1 MIRVKLSDAIQVDV
15 NTDDPAIASQE
26 ANAYFQQNFP
36 REFSEWR
43 NSQIGLTGTLGRSV
57 LAGTD
62 AAESR
67 LFSVAEGL
75 GQSLNLP
82 ALQEF
87 ARQGREQATARA
99 TQVLPEQLRPPS
111 FEEAKSTGDYLRFG
125 LGAIGQ
131 AIPSAVAPVAG
142 GIIGGAVGGV
152 PGAIAGA
159 ALGAYPE
166 LAGGNIERQLEEE
179 AKRLGVP
186 VSQVTQ
192 IPSPGAAFAT
202 AVPQALAEGAV
213 DAFTLRMARVLGQP
227 VEEVARSVISRIVRG
242 VGAGAATEVPAE
254 VFQTALERAQAG
266 LNVLDNEALREY
278 KEVAAGAAVV
288 GGVAG
293 GAARAIGGRA
303 PTQTQAQPETA
314 PTQETTAPAPAPEVA
329 VPVQPTVAEP
339 AVAAPEVQPPVEVE
353 PAPAPTVQP
362 EVAPP
367 PVAEATTQAPPSLP
381 PGLKPT
387 AGWKLHLG
395 KENLSEQEV
404 SALRQKLDELGIPYK
419 EGLSGGQTGKD
430 FTVYAGSRQQAERA
444 AQELSP
450 FTSGQVYGDAAVDDL
465 VMAPGVGARFDA
477 DGDRDFHQYGRKG
490 IPVTQD
496 SVVWSDTGGIDL
508 AASFSD
514 EAINRADQLLA
525 QRYGEFYTGIPAEQQ
540 AAPEA
545 TPAPE
550 QPAPPPQITPEQEQ
564 ELWRGYNLNAG
575 PEAQSPIV
583 QAARQQTT
591 GRGAPRFNRQQ
602 FGEFVQQAQQAQQ
615 ASPEV
620 ENQPVDEFLLQG
632 PPSAPVEERQ
642 RILDTNL
649 RNGPL
654 DAAGRFFWS
663 PIMTRGREPEFRA
676 ISDILLEMDTVQKNN
691 NFTYAKLQEP
701 SYKLPAA
708 SQEKIMLAMQEARSR
723 GQKPDPALFTPEE
736 YAAME
741 NQWQS
746 GQRVLDYFIEAYAS
760 KYYDPTQ
767 ATTPEQRARLEAFQ
781 NSRQGR
787 LLTEMPK
794 QELQQA
800 SQQGFEEI
808 QYYNSLRDPL
818 YFPQVSR
825 GSHFLAAYARK
836 PDGKEDLA
844 RIYFYE
850 PLNSWQ
856 RKRGYE
862 DPEVALKNLLRREF
876 PNSNTHR
883 IMTRGVLSERDAQAR
898 DLRANGDIIVKYLNQ
913 LNNIDIGNEGKQL
926 LSKMMRDV
934 KKAQMNQIFRPYNDL
949 LRAVVPG
956 KGSEYLLDV
965 LPKYYLTA
973 SHMQAQQTV
982 QERFDRELEKLPPK
996 EQAYWSETMN
1006 GGTTPVEAFGTARAF
1021 MFFKYLGGAI
1031 DTAMIQFSQ
1040 LPIVTYPRFVRDA
1053 GIGDATSAMASA
1065 LASTAGKFDVGRVMS
1080 GDVSYIDSVIAKG
1093 TYSRD
1098 EVEALKRARQE
1109 GWLEPTVTIDARGR
1123 VSADT
1128 IRKYGVADKNA
1139 GKIARGINTVANVL
1153 SMPLSSAETF
1163 NRATSFLAALRL
1175 AKKNPEVITRSNQV
1189 DGTDLKTPYDYAR
1202 RILIDTN
1209 YLTSKVDRPL
1219 WMRITP
1225 TAELLSQFLSPVW
1238 KTFELFVGHGMKI
1251 LNGLKRSDPTL
1262 AKAGAVGLLGMTSMQ
1277 IAFAG
1282 VWSLPFADR
1291 LRELFE
1297 RIVKT
1302 FWGTPIDLKNEL
1314 SDLLGGGLFASIAN
1328 NGLFHA
1334 AGIASLQGRLAIDPL
1349 PKGDLFSWSTL
1360 ALLGPTGS
1368 FIESWPQAIR
1378 YWENG
1383 DYWGFMANFPLMP
1396 RFAGNLIKGAQLELV
1411 GEQRTRAGN
1420 VMITPEIT
1428 QRVDERNL
1436 VPASVR
1442 QAIGFPPPEFFDIR
1456 DVVQKREEINN
1467 YTRDATRRIHNELAQ
1482 IVLKFYRARDAND
1495 LDAAARY
1502 QSEYYKRRNEFML
1515 EQEKRPEANRVR
1527 INESVITQQAQQ
1539 DYRGLG
1545 APEVLVQRTREGGRQ
1560 AVIEELTRR
1569 GMLPNP

>member
-99 TQVLPEQLRPPS
+99 AQVLPEQLRPPS

-142 GIIGGAVGGV
+142 GIIGGAIGGV

-179 AKRLGVP
+179 AKRRGVP

-303 PTQTQAQPETA
+303 PTQAQAQPETA
-314 PTQETTAPAPAPEVA
+314 PTEETTAPAPAPEAA

-339 AVAAPEVQPPVEVE
+339 AVAAPETQPPVEVE
-353 PAPAPTVQP
+353 PTPAPAPAVQP
-362 EVAPP
+362 EVA
-367 PVAEATTQAPPSLP
+367 QAPVTETAATQEPEAP
-381 PGLKPT
+381 P
-387 AGWKLHLG
+387 
-395 KENLSEQEV
+395 
-404 SALRQKLDELGIPYK
+404 
-419 EGLSGGQTGKD
+419 
-430 FTVYAGSRQQAERA
+430 
-444 AQELSP
+444 
-450 FTSGQVYGDAAVDDL
+450 
-465 VMAPGVGARFDA
+465 
-477 DGDRDFHQYGRKG
+477 
-490 IPVTQD
+490 
-496 SVVWSDTGGIDL
+496 
-508 AASFSD
+508 
-514 EAINRADQLLA
+514 
-525 QRYGEFYTGIPAEQQ
+525 Q

-545 TPAPE
+545 TSATAATAEPTVVANRHIGNVITEITPEGFTTAQGSTYQINEQGQTIRTKLSPGRGQGTTYPPHNVLYVEPQDSLDLLTDMQVGGKYRFVVDTPDGPKVLGPDEVIGDRPAIVAVFNPDDSFNRYINAKATPDVGLAPIELRYDTAPPEAAPAPE

-564 ELWRGYNLNAG
+564 ELWRGYSLNAG

-620 ENQPVDEFLLQG
+620 ENQPIDEFLLQG
-632 PPSAPVEERQ
+632 PPSAPVEERR

-654 DAAGRFFWS
+654 DMAGRFFWS
-663 PIMTRGREPEFRA
+663 PIMTRGRDPEFRA

-691 NFTYAKLQEP
+691 NFTYSKLQEP

-723 GQKPDPALFTPEE
+723 GQKPDPAQFTPEE

-746 GQRVLDYFIEAYAS
+746 GQRVLDYFIEAYAG

-787 LLTEMPK
+787 LLTEMPP

-825 GSHFLAAYARK
+825 GSHFLAAYVRK
-836 PDGKEDLA
+836 PNGKEDLA

-926 LSKMMRDV
+926 LSRMMRDV

-949 LRAVVPG
+949 LRAVIPG

-1006 GGTTPVEAFGTARAF
+1006 GGATPVEAFGTARAF
-1021 MFFKYLGGAI
+1021 MFFKYLGGAV

-1040 LPIVTYPRFVRDA
+1040 LPIITYPRFVRDA

-1080 GDVSYIDSVIAKG
+1080 GDISYIDSVIAKG

-1175 AKKNPEVITRSNQV
+1175 AKKNPEVITKSNQV

-1545 APEVLVQRTREGGRQ
+1545 APEVLVQRTRQGGRQ